1 MMPIF
6 AFLLMIP
13 GALGGPLLSGSAAA
27 QVPGYST
34 YTDWRDWA
42 RLKRGAI
49 AGLASSY
56 DRAGGN
62 DDFSQYES
70 PAGPITTETACTVA
84 TLTGPGVIWRFW
96 MPHLTAKIPFAVRLY
111 CDGDATPRI
120 DTASDVLLAGGYGY
134 FQAPLVDTFA
144 GGQTCYEPI
153 AFAQSLRIETVNRAL
168 PPGDVW
174 SPYRHYY
181 QYAYT
186 LYPAPTPVTSY
197 SGVLTPEQQA
207 GRAAVTALF
216 GGVGQHPAGSSPT
229 AIRLSVAAQTIAGG
243 DSLIVADLA
252 GPGVVRQLSVR
263 MEAATDAELAALRLR
278 VHYDGEPAPA
288 IDVPVGDFFGAG
300 RQRAPYRSLP
310 LGTDG
315 PDGFYCY
322 WPLPFHRA
330 VRVGLHNSGAQ
341 PVTIDGAVVECEPGP
356 VDNDLCYLHAVVQ
369 TDLRADGE
377 VYHTLLT
384 ATGRGHYV
392 GNLLYVEEDH
402 YYFGM
407 LEGDDVM
414 LVDGARGL
422 YGTGLEDAYNGGYYY
437 NWVGVQSDEPEGA
450 APRSAIRPLSGI
462 LYVDRHWGPA
472 YARADQYRW
481 RVADCVPFTRSLEVL
496 VENRYAQAGSRWTS
510 VAFWYQQPPLPGD
523 LNCDGTVDFDDIN
536 PFVTALVSQTGYE
549 AEHPDCRWLSGDIDD
564 NGQVDFDDIDPFV
577 ALLAH

>member
-1 MMPIF
+1 
-6 AFLLMIP
+6 
-13 GALGGPLLSGSAAA
+13 LGSPLLSGSAAA

-42 RLKRGAI
+42 RLKRGAT

-56 DRAGGN
+56 DRTGEN

-70 PAGPITTETACTVA
+70 PAGLIITETPCTVG
-84 TLTGPGVIWRFW
+84 TLAGPGVVWRFW
-96 MPHLTAKIPFAVRLY
+96 MPHLTSNQGFVVRLY
-111 CDGDATPRI
+111 FDGEETPRI
-120 DTASDVLLAGGYGY
+120 DTTSNALLTGNYSY
-134 FQAPLVDTFA
+134 FEAPLVNTFA
-144 GGQTCYEPI
+144 GGQVCYEPI
-153 AFAQSLRIETVNRAL
+153 AFGQALRIETVNKPL
-168 PPGDVW
+168 PPDGGW
-174 SPYRHYY
+174 HRNRHYY

-197 SGVLTPEQQA
+197 TGVLTPEQQA

-229 AIRLSVAAQTIAGG
+229 AIRLSVAAQTVAAG
-243 DSLIVADLA
+243 DSLPVADLA
-252 GPGVVRQLSVR
+252 GPGVVRQLNVR
-263 MEAATDAELAALRLR
+263 MDAADDADLAGLRLR
-278 VHYDGEPAPA
+278 VYYDEDATPA

-300 RQRAPYRSLP
+300 RQRPLYRSLP

-341 PVTIDGAVVECEPGP
+341 PVTMDGAVVEYEPGP
-356 VDNDLCYLHAVVQ
+356 VDNDFCYLHAVVQ
-369 TDLRADGE
+369 ADLRADGQ

-392 GNLLYVEEDH
+392 GNLLYVEDDN

-407 LEGDDVM
+407 LEGDDVI
-414 LVDGARGL
+414 LVDGERGL

-472 YARADQYRW
+472 HARADQYRW

-496 VENRYAQAGSRWTS
+496 VENRYAQVGSRWTS

-523 LNCDGTVDFDDIN
+523 LNCDGAVNFDDIN
-536 PFVTALVSQTGYE
+536 PFVAALVSQTGYE
-549 AEHPDCRWLSGDIDD
+549 SQYPDCRWLNGDT
-564 NGQVDFDDIDPFV
+564 NGDGTVNFDDINPFV
-577 ALLAH
+577 ALLAR